1 MAHGYRLLGGAVG
14 FLNGLFGSGGGM
26 LAVPLLEHRGLP
38 PGRAHATSLAVILPL
53 TAVSAGAYLLTGGAD
68 PLEALPYLAGGLP
81 GCLVGTRLL
90 ARLSPAALQ
99 RLFGGLVLFAAVRMW
114 LR

>member
-1 MAHGYRLLGGAVG
+1 MAHGYRLLSGAVR
-14 FLNGLFGSGGGM
+14 FLRGLRGSRGWIPA
-26 LAVPLLEHRGLP
+26 LPPLERRGLP
-38 PGRAHATSLAVILPL
+38 PDRAHATSLAVILPL

>member
-1 MAHGYRLLGGAVG
+1 MAEILLV
-14 FLNGLFGSGGGM
+14 N
-26 LAVPLLEHRGLP
+26 LAPVVEP
-38 PGRAHATSLAVILPL
+38 
-53 TAVSAGAYLLTGGAD
+53 
-68 PLEALPYLAGGLP
+68 LAGGLP

>member
-1 MAHGYRLLGGAVG
+1 MAHGYKLLGGAVG

-38 PGRAHATSLAVILPL
+38 PDRAHATSLAVILPL
-53 TAVSAGAYLLTGGAD
+53 TAVSAGAYLFTGGAD

-81 GCLVGTRLL
+81 GL
-90 ARLSPAALQ
+90 ALGNPI
-99 RLFGGLVLFAAVRMW
+99 
-114 LR
+114 